1 MRASRSAWVSAL
13 LIGTAIVASLA
24 LAGCRGGSG
33 DASAPDGRT
42 DSVAAQLS
50 QCEKGF
56 PELPKGVEAGA
67 AWSCITRVSNGGNCQ
82 VWDAHVENMR
92 VVGWTRDP
100 DSERLCAQMERP

>member
-1 MRASRSAWVSAL
+1 MRVTPETVRAL

-33 DASAPDGRT
+33 DAPAPGGRK
-42 DSVAAQLS
+42 DSVEAQLS
-50 QCEKGF
+50 ECEKGF
-56 PELPKGVEAGA
+56 LELPKGVEAGA
-67 AWSCITRVSNGGNCQ
+67 AWSCITRDSNGGNCQ
-82 VWDAHVENMR
+82 VWVAHVENRR